1 MEDFGF
7 REFIN
12 GEAPNYN
19 FNELEIANLYFQG
32 RLTLQEISKNTNC
45 SIGEIYRILHRHGRP
60 NRRRQDQGT
69 VIALADSGL
78 PVRSIAD
85 IMGYTPRH
93 VRNIIKKS

>member
-1 MEDFGF
+1 MKDFGF

-12 GEAPNYN
+12 GEVTGYN

-32 RLTLQEISKNTNC
+32 HMKVREISQRTSC
-45 SIGEIYRILHRHGRP
+45 SIGEIYRILHRHGQP
-60 NRRRQDQGT
+60 NRCRKDQGT
-69 VIALADSGL
+69 VISLADSGL